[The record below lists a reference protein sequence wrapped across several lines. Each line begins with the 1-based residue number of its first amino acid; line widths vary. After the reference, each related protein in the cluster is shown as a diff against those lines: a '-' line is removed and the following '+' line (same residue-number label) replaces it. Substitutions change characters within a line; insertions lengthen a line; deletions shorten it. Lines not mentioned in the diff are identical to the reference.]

1 MTAAW
6 NAFGRRLLVAAAL
19 ATLPLSAVAVR
30 ADAPVEAEPMAEQLG
45 RLMSREQAAMD
56 ALASERIAALIQG
69 RAGSVA
75 TVAARNAPATAPIPG
90 ASLPGASLPAA
101 PSATLAARLDFAS
114 LDAMPAASGDAQW
127 QCLAEAV
134 YFESRGEPLA
144 GQIAVAEVVLNRTDS
159 PSYPGSVCGVTKQG
173 AGSGRGCQFSYACDG
188 HPDAMRS
195 GVARE
200 RAGKIARMLIDG
212 RPRTVTDGATHFHAT
227 QVRPDWSR
235 RFARTAAIGHHIFY
249 RESTRVAAR

>member
-1 MTAAW
+1 MTAVW
-6 NAFGRRLLVAAAL
+6 NAFGRRFLVAAAL
-19 ATLPLSAVAVR
+19 ATLPLSAGVAR

-69 RAGSVA
+69 RAGSVT
-75 TVAARNAPATAPIPG
+75 TVAARNAPATAAIPG
-90 ASLPGASLPAA
+90 ASIPAA
-101 PSATLAARLDFAS
+101 PSAVTAARLDFAS

-188 HPDAMRS
+188 HPDTMRS

-227 QVRPDWSR
+227 RVRPDWSR

>member
-6 NAFGRRLLVAAAL
+6 NAFGRRFLVAAAL
-19 ATLPLSAVAVR
+19 ATLPLSAGVAR

-75 TVAARNAPATAPIPG
+75 TVTARNAPATAAIPG
-90 ASLPGASLPAA
+90 ASIPAV
-101 PSATLAARLDFAS
+101 PSAVTAARLDFAS

-188 HPDAMRS
+188 HPDTMRS

-227 QVRPDWSR
+227 RVRPDWSR

>member
-6 NAFGRRLLVAAAL
+6 TAFGRRLLVAATLALPLLGGQAAL
-19 ATLPLSAVAVR
+19 ADTPTT
-30 ADAPVEAEPMAEQLG
+30 AEPMADQVG
-45 RLMSREQAAMD
+45 RIMSREQAAMD
-56 ALASERIAALIQG
+56 ALASDRIAALIQG
-69 RAGSVA
+69 RAGDKAS
-75 TVAARNAPATAPIPG
+75 VAARNAPPATTP
-90 ASLPGASLPAA
+90 LPGASASA
-101 PSATLAARLDFAS
+101 PSAAVARLDIAT
-114 LDAMPAASGDAQW
+114 LDAMPAATGDAQW

-144 GQIAVAEVVLNRTDS
+144 GQVAVAEVVLNRVDS
-159 PSYPGSVCGVTKQG
+159 AAYPRSICGVTKQG

-188 HPDAMRS
+188 NSDVMRS
-195 GVARE
+195 GAARD

-227 QVRPDWSR
+227 RVRPDWSR

-249 RESTRVAAR
+249 REPTRVASR